1 MSPWDKIYT
10 LSSTED
16 TRSFYNDWA
25 KSYDKGVLD
34 QSQDYVGPAIA
45 VATLVKNLGTPSID
59 KDFQILDAGCGTGLV
74 GKSLAQAGARN
85 IDGVDLSPG
94 MLDVARDTGFYR
106 KLDVADLSRPL
117 SAKDQTYDAVICVGT
132 LTEAHV
138 GPEAIDEFVRVVKK
152 GGFIVATVLGKIW
165 EPKGYEARVKSL
177 SDQGKVKLI
186 SAELEDYRRTAGL
199 QARMV
204 VLQSLG

>member
-10 LSSTED
+10 LSSTDD
-16 TRSFYNDWA
+16 TRTFYDDWA

-34 QSQDYVGPAIA
+34 ESQDYVGPAIA
-45 VATLVKNLGTPSID
+45 AATLLKHLGSTTID
-59 KDFQILDAGCGTGLV
+59 KSFEILDAGCGTGLV
-74 GKSLAQAGARN
+74 GTNLTKAGAR
-85 IDGVDLSPG
+85 IVDGVDLSPG
-94 MLDVARDTGFYR
+94 MLEVARDTGVYR

-117 SAKDQTYDAVICVGT
+117 SAKDQSYDAVLCIGT

-138 GPEAIDEFVRVVKK
+138 GPEAIDEFVRVVKR
-152 GGFIVATVLGKIW
+152 GGFVVATVLGKIW
-165 EPKGYEARVKSL
+165 EPNGYEARVKSL
-177 SDQGKVKLI
+177 AEQGKVKLV

-204 VLQSLG
+204 VLQSL